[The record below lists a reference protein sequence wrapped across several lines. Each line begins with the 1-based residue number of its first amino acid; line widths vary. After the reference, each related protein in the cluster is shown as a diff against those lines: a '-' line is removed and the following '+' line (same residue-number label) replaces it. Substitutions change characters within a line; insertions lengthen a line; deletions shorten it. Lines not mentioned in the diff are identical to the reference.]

1 MASSIETKTLT
12 VTINESLSLGS
23 DDFGNRTQFEV
34 PGIAEVSQRILTV
47 PTYKTSV
54 LILSSSSGAGTF
66 ASGSMKYARI
76 TNLDNKNFV
85 QLTFMSESNSV
96 TKNKCEFKLEPL
108 RSFII
113 CNDAYSGSDAGDSFG
128 SFASFT
134 NLKAKADTSEC
145 DIELF
150 VAST

>member
-34 PGIAEVSQRILTV
+34 PGVAEVSQRILTV

-66 ASGSMKYARI
+66 ASGSY
-76 TNLDNKNFV
+76 
-85 QLTFMSESNSV
+85 QSV
-96 TKNKCEFKLEPL
+96 LQEEPRQGPPQTGGRCFL
-108 RSFII
+108 L
-113 CNDAYSGSDAGDSFG
+113 
-128 SFASFT
+128 AS
-134 NLKAKADTSEC
+134 
-145 DIELF
+145 
-150 VAST
+150 